1 MVLFLLVY
9 FSESGMA
16 ELIHFDNTDGK
27 RIYTTEN
34 YVNTRQSGENAHGI
48 KYGRLYVTYR
58 ICSIAYTAYSYRLLK
73 LAVHYSK
80 KRSNS

>member
-9 FSESGMA
+9 FSQSGMA

-34 YVNTRQSGENAHGI
+34 YVNTRQSGENAHSI
-48 KYGRLYVTYR
+48 KYGYMLPTVY
-58 ICSIAYTAYSYRLLK
+58 AL
-73 LAVHYSK
+73 
-80 KRSNS
+80 